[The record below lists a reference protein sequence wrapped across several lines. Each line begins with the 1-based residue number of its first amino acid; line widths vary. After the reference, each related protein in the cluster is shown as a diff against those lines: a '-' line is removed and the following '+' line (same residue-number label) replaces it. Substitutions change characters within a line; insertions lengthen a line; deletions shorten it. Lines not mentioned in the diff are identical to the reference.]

1 MTMFPSVCLRCSDQG
16 GWDARRE
23 EQEHRTGAGNTLPHT
38 HTHSRRLVTHCPN
51 SQPLASILNRT
62 GPTLLH
68 CERHRVA
75 DDDAPFSRRFIIR
88 REQTPAETCD
98 IGLSSRAA
106 AQKGPPPSTPEV
118 NALLLLRNRRVREPL
133 AGMEECEVTSR
144 LHILCHS
151 RAPRKGFSVRAAARF
166 WSGYL

>member
-1 MTMFPSVCLRCSDQG
+1 MTMFPCVCLRCSDQG

-38 HTHSRRLVTHCPN
+38 HSPRLVTYSPN
-51 SQPLASILNRT
+51 SQPLASLLNRT
-62 GPTLLH
+62 GPTLQH

-75 DDDAPFSRRFIIR
+75 DDDTPFSRRFIIR

-98 IGLSSRAA
+98 IG
-106 AQKGPPPSTPEV
+106 PSTRERPTSIPEV

-166 WSGYL
+166 GSGDL